1 MGTLKENYEKL
12 SAEIKSSGKPAAAW
26 FPQYTPSSLLNAENW
41 WEALAVCEYALDT
54 KEDEKLTEV
63 FFELIFSAFD
73 CNVEVDLND
82 EEYEFWWE
90 KVMQVCDRVAVFSGA
105 GWAQKGA
112 QYSEARYGKRDMS
125 YLFPFYEKAADMG
138 WAEAEAT
145 VAYWRFMGFYCE
157 QDKEEG
163 ERRFA
168 ALSSPEALLWGRHY
182 RAFAEE
188 FTGDKE
194 KALKMRQEL
203 LNELPEGH
211 RLRAHTYAALGD
223 SLDREEGG
231 VAEEAAY
238 YEKSLEIVPN
248 LYTLKNLGTLY
259 FRYPEL
265 NKSKELGFELWEK
278 AWHAGVWSAANF
290 LGYNYQEEEWLDMPK
305 AIEWLEKGMLYC
317 ELYSAYELALIY
329 LYNDDYKNVERGLM
343 CLERCVSG
351 DYVSGIEGLANVYF
365 NGDLVEEDMNRAK
378 ELLEKAIELGSGNAA
393 YRLGWMYERGFLS
406 EEPDYAKAM
415 EYYEKA
421 ASMDNVDGYCRAAL
435 YLANGYSGVKDAV
448 KSREYYE
455 KAAEMGSC
463 FAMIELSFLYENGD
477 GVEKSYEKA
486 YELCTKA
493 AAEGYPYAMFRVGLY
508 LEKGVIG
515 EAQPEEALGWYVKA
529 AEAEDTD
536 ALFALGR
543 CYKNGIGTEEDFD
556 KALECFS
563 KGAEKNESRCLTELG
578 LAYENATGVEENP
591 QKAVE
596 YMTKAAEQDYG
607 YAQFKMGDYYFFG
620 YGSCME
626 DNKKAVEWYEKAV
639 ANEIPM
645 AMIRMGEYYLYDYD
659 RLNES
664 EKAFSYFKKA
674 ADEYEWYSEGL
685 GICYEMGIGVE
696 DNETEAFKYY
706 TLAADSGNVTSM
718 YRVGLCYYNGVG
730 VKENYAE
737 AYRWFTDA
745 AGNENIG
752 ATYYLG
758 KMLMYGEGCTPDPE
772 TAVQWLMKAAEK
784 NNDKAQFELGNA
796 YLMGNGVDEN
806 DETAMEW
813 FEKAAENGNEKALKI
828 TGRRRK

>member
-1 MGTLKENYEKL
+1 MGTLKEKFEEL
-12 SAEIKSSGKPAAAW
+12 SAGIKASGKPAAAW
-26 FPQYTPSSLLNAENW
+26 FPKYTSTSLLNADNW

-54 KEDEKLTEV
+54 REDEKLTED

-73 CNVEVDLND
+73 CNVEVDLSE

-90 KVMQVCDRVAVFSGA
+90 KVMRVCERVAVFSGA

-125 YLFPFYEKAADMG
+125 YLFPYYEKAADMG
-138 WAEAEAT
+138 WGEAEAT
-145 VAYWRFMGFYCE
+145 VAYWRYMGFYCE

-168 ALSSPEALLWGRHY
+168 ALSSPEAILWGKHY

-188 FTGDKE
+188 FTGNKE
-194 KALKMRQEL
+194 KALQIRQDL
-203 LNELPEGH
+203 LAELPEGD
-211 RLRAHTYAALGD
+211 RLRAHVYAAMGD
-223 SLDREEGG
+223 ALDRGEGKI
-231 VAEEAAY
+231 AEEAAC

-248 LYTLKNLGTLY
+248 LYSLKNLATLY

-265 NKSKELGFELWEK
+265 GKPKELAFEIWEK

-290 LGYNYQEEEWLDMPK
+290 LGYNYQEEEWLDLPK

-343 CLERCVSG
+343 CLERCVEG
-351 DYVSGIEGLANVYF
+351 DYIEGIEGLANVYF
-365 NGDLVEEDMNRAK
+365 NGDLVEEDMSRAK
-378 ELLEKAIELGSGNAA
+378 QLLEKALELGSGNAA

-406 EEPDYAKAM
+406 EEPDYVKAM

-421 ASMDNVDGYCRAAL
+421 AG
-435 YLANGYSGVKDAV
+435 
-448 KSREYYE
+448 
-455 KAAEMGSC
+455 MGSC
-463 FAMIELSFLYENGD
+463 FALVELSFLYENGN
-477 GVEKSYEKA
+477 GVERSYEKA
-486 YELCTKA
+486 FELCEKA
-493 AAEGYPYAMFRVGLY
+493 AQEGYPYAMFRIGLY
-508 LEKGVIG
+508 LEKAVLG
-515 EAQPEEALGWYVKA
+515 EAKPEEAFAWYTKA
-529 AEAEDTD
+529 AMADENEGI
-536 ALFALGR
+536 FALGR
-543 CYKNGIGTEEDFD
+543 CYKQGIGTEEDWD
-556 KALECFS
+556 KALEWFG

-578 LAYENATGVEENP
+578 LAYENGNGVEENP

-596 YMTKAAEQDYG
+596 YMTRAAEQDYG

-620 YGSCME
+620 CGSCLE

-645 AMIRMGEYYLYDYD
+645 AMLRMGDYYLYDYD
-659 RLNES
+659 SLNES
-664 EKAFSYFKKA
+664 EKAFAYFKKA
-674 ADEYEWYSEGL
+674 AEYEWYNEGL

-696 DNETEAFKYY
+696 DNEAEAFKYY
-706 TLAADSGNVTSM
+706 TLAADNGNVTSM
-718 YRVGLCYYNGVG
+718 YRTGLCYYNGVG
-730 VKENYAE
+730 VKQNYAE

-752 ATYYLG
+752 AAYYLG
-758 KMLMYGEGCTPDPE
+758 KMQMYGEGCTPDPE
-772 TAVQWLMKAAEK
+772 AAVQWLLKAAEK

-796 YLMGNGVDEN
+796 YLTGNGVEEN
-806 DETAMEW
+806 DDIAMEW